1 MENLSGADIKT
12 AIVVFA
18 VLVGLAISVL
28 TLITMLRKEKEHS
41 QQPYIRLKE
50 TVADHTKRIEKLEAA
65 AGTNVVENRLMMKM
79 QLALVRHAIDGN
91 NIEGL
96 RDMREQ
102 VQSYLIDK

>member
-1 MENLSGADIKT
+1 MENLTGSDIRT
-12 AIVVFA
+12 ALVVFG
-18 VLVGLAISVL
+18 VVVGLAISVL
-28 TLITMLRKEKEHS
+28 TLITMLRKEKEHA

-50 TVADHTKRIEKLEAA
+50 TVVDHADRIKKLETA

>member
-12 AIVVFA
+12 ALVVFA
-18 VLVGLAISVL
+18 VFVGLMISVL

-41 QQPYIRLKE
+41 QQPYIRVKSQVE
-50 TVADHTKRIEKLEAA
+50 DHEKRIEKLEAA
-65 AGTNVVENRLMMKM
+65 AGTNVTENRLMMKM